1 MIIRSQRVK
10 RERTNLDD
18 ELEKYEKEIGNLHA
32 IVEQLA
38 THIGLLA
45 QVEREQANTMID
57 LGTSLVEIGNAI
69 NSNSEY

>member
-1 MIIRSQRVK
+1 MK

-18 ELEKYEKEIGNLHA
+18 ELEIYQKEVENLQGV
-32 IVEQLA
+32 VEQLA

-57 LGTSLVEIGNAI
+57 IGVQLTEMGSLRMVAMIII
-69 NSNSEY
+69 N